1 MYKIEPS
8 PMAIVATTTT
18 KRNDP
23 TNNPIRNNDPTTS
36 NTVKNTNRGYFVVT
50 ALIAVQLI
58 WL

>member
-1 MYKIEPS
+1 
-8 PMAIVATTTT
+8 MAIVATTTT

-23 TNNPIRNNDPTTS
+23 TYNPIRNNDPTTS
-36 NTVKNTNRGYFVVT
+36 NTIKNTNRGYFVVT